1 MAVIVVKGQKADLT
15 KTNPGLT
22 HVNVGIGWGSP
33 ASLEL
38 DTSAFLLG
46 PGGKVSGDEDLI
58 FYNNPTTPFITYSDG
73 QQSGDKKQ
81 FALDLTRIPANIEK
95 IAFTLTIY
103 DADQKRQNFGQVQGG
118 FIRFAHPVSG
128 EVLRFNLDSGFTVE
142 TAIVIGELYR
152 HNGEWKFNA
161 IGAGFSGGLDALCV
175 NFGIEVENNP
185 SPPTPVPT
193 PPSPAPRPAPT
204 PPPVP
209 PAPKPEPSATPVNLN
224 LRKIE
229 LKKKGDTINLKK
241 GSGGLGEILI
251 NLNWNQV
258 QQSKGFFNR
267 GSKGVDLDLGCL
279 YEMKNGDKGVVQALG
294 EVFGSLNRFPY
305 IALDGDDR
313 TGSVKTGENLRING
327 AKISEIK
334 RILVFTFIYE
344 GVTNWSQADG
354 VVTLYQKDGP
364 DIIVHMN
371 EHDNRKGMCAI
382 AMIQNVNDETFSIER
397 LVQFYGGHRELD
409 RAYNWGMRWS
419 QGSK

>member
-1 MAVIVVKGQKADLT
+1 MAVNVVKGQKADLT

-22 HVNVGIGWGSP
+22 QVNVGIGWEAP
-33 ASLEL
+33 ATLEL

-46 PGGKVSGDEDLI
+46 SGGKVSGDEDLI

-73 QQSGDKKQ
+73 QQTGDKKQ

-185 SPPTPVPT
+185 APPPPVPT
-193 PPSPAPRPAPT
+193 PPPTPQPAPT
-204 PPPVP
+204 PPPAP

-241 GSGGLGEILI
+241 A
-251 NLNWNQV
+251 QV
-258 QQSKGFFNR
+258 
-267 GSKGVDLDLGCL
+267 D
-279 YEMKNGDKGVVQALG
+279 
-294 EVFGSLNRFPY
+294 
-305 IALDGDDR
+305 
-313 TGSVKTGENLRING
+313 
-327 AKISEIK
+327 
-334 RILVFTFIYE
+334 
-344 GVTNWSQADG
+344 
-354 VVTLYQKDGP
+354 
-364 DIIVHMN
+364 
-371 EHDNRKGMCAI
+371 
-382 AMIQNVNDETFSIER
+382 
-397 LVQFYGGHRELD
+397 
-409 RAYNWGMRWS
+409 
-419 QGSK
+419 